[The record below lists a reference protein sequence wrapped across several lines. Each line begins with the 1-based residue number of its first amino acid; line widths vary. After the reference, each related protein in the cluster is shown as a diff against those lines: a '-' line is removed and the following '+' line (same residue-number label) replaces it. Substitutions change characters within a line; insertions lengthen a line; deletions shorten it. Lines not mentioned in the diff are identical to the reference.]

1 MVIYKGFSTLFTNA
15 KKPSVIPSGIS
26 GGPGSIVAPVLPN
39 KKFSLY
45 DDQLVIV
52 DFLNAL
58 NTPQGQKVGNPAY
71 GTSIWTYIFEPNI
84 PEIQIQIDNEIR
96 RIASQDPRIILNA
109 INTYPYENGFLTEI
123 EMAISPQN
131 KVQLLQLN
139 FDRGSGTV
147 SANNR

>member
-26 GGPGSIVAPVLPN
+26 GGPGSIVAPVFPN

-109 INTYPYENGFLTEI
+109 INTYPYDNGFLTEI
-123 EMAISPQN
+123 EMAISPLN

-147 SANNR
+147 STNTR

>member
-1 MVIYKGFSTLFTNA
+1 M
-15 KKPSVIPSGIS
+15 IPSGLS
-26 GGPGSIVAPVLPN
+26 GGPGSITQPVYPN

-84 PEIQIQIDNEIR
+84 PEVQIQIDNEIR
-96 RIASQDPRIILNA
+96 RIAAQDPRIILNT
-109 INTYPYENGFLTEI
+109 INTYPFENGFLTEI
-123 EMAISPQN
+123 ELAVSPQN

-147 SANNR
+147 SVNNR

>member
-15 KKPSVIPSGIS
+15 PKPSVIPSGLS
-26 GGPGSIVAPVLPN
+26 GGPGSVVQPVLPN

-45 DDQLVIV
+45 DNQLVIV

-71 GTSIWTYIFEPNI
+71 GTSIWSYIFEPNV

-96 RIASQDPRIILNA
+96 RIAAQDPRIILNT
-109 INTYPYENGFLTEI
+109 ITTYPYDNGFLTEI

-131 KVQLLQLN
+131 LVQLLQFN
-139 FDRGSGTV
+139 FDKGKGTV
-147 SANNR
+147 YLNGR

>member
-15 KKPSVIPSGIS
+15 KKPSVIPPGIS

-123 EMAISPQN
+123 EMAISPLN

-139 FDRGSGTV
+139 FDRGSGIV
-147 SANNR
+147 SVNNR

>member
-15 KKPSVIPSGIS
+15 QKPSIIPPGIS
-26 GGPGSIVAPVLPN
+26 GGPGSITAPVFPS

-84 PEIQIQIDNEIR
+84 PEVQIQIDNEIR
-96 RIASQDPRIILNA
+96 RIAALDPRIVLGA
-109 INTYPYENGFLTEI
+109 ITTYPYENGFLTEV
-123 EMAISPQN
+123 EMAVSATNQ
-131 KVQLLQLN
+131 VQLLQLN
-139 FDRGSGTV
+139 FDRGSGLV
-147 SANNR
+147 SLNNR

>member
-58 NTPQGQKVGNPAY
+58 NTPHGQKVGNPAY